1 MNGRREVEKMVV
13 VAKTAI
19 PGQSEQGQSDQ
30 ARGEQVD
37 EPFKA
42 LASAQ
47 RREILRILGEEDGSS
62 VKTCCGPGEVCACK
76 IAERLGLAASTI
88 SHHMTLLCKAGL
100 VRARKE
106 GQWVYYSLHREGL
119 DRIIEELRRF

>member
-1 MNGRREVEKMVV
+1 MAERTTASARRV
-13 VAKTAI
+13 
-19 PGQSEQGQSDQ
+19 
-30 ARGEQVD
+30 RLD
-37 EPFKA
+37 EAFKA

-47 RREILRILGEEDGSS
+47 RREILEILAEEDEGIGAEGGRSTAGRGSS
-62 VKTCCGPGEVCACK
+62 VKTCCGPSEVCACK

-88 SHHMTLLCKAGL
+88 SHHMTLLCRAGM

-119 DRIIEELRRF
+119 ARVMDELRRL